1 MNSRKLLALVKKELV
16 HYFSSFMGY
25 VVLFAF
31 FAISGFFYYLI
42 MVQTRQASMKPV
54 FQNLVVILLFVTP
67 AITMRLWSEEEKSGT
82 AELLKTSPLTV
93 WEIVVGK
100 YLGVCAFFLVTLI
113 PTFIYLGLILALGNP
128 DLPPLVANYLG
139 YTLAAMAFFA
149 IGLLASTFTENQIV
163 SAIVAFAMLL
173 MLWVIG
179 AAGSNVEGPLG
190 DFLKDLSIFQHT
202 DDFFAGVIDLSHI
215 VYFGSLIFLGLFFS
229 VKILESK
236 RT

>member
-1 MNSRKLLALVKKELV
+1 MNSRKLMALVKKELV

-31 FAISGFFYYLI
+31 FVIGGYFYYLI
-42 MVQTRQASMKPV
+42 MVESHQASMQPV
-54 FQNLVVILLFVTP
+54 FQNLIVILLFVTP
-67 AITMRLWSEEEKSGT
+67 AITMRLWSEEEKNGT

-100 YLGVCAFFLVTLI
+100 YLGVCAFFLVTLV
-113 PTFIYLGLILALGNP
+113 PTFVYLALIIANGNP
-128 DLPPLVANYLG
+128 DLSPLVANYLG
-139 YTLAAMAFFA
+139 YILAAMSFFA
-149 IGLLASTFTENQIV
+149 VGLLASTFTENQIV
-163 SAIVAFAMLL
+163 SAIIAFATLL

-179 AAGSNVEGPLG
+179 AAGGNVGGPLG
-190 DFLKDLSIFQHT
+190 DFLKYLSVFEHT
-202 DDFFAGVIDLSHI
+202 NDFFSGVIDLSH
-215 VYFGSLIFLGLFFS
+215 VFYFLSVIFLGLFFS